1 MMNAER
7 GTSGTRAMDHHHT
20 VPRARPVTAVNRI
33 LSAARATLLLL
44 VLLST
49 TPVQCAVPFASGHAD
64 GSSSMV
70 PLFVI
75 ILLAYCARR
84 IAVRAVMKSVPG
96 NTAAPGRH

>member
-1 MMNAER
+1 MSAT
-7 GTSGTRAMDHHHT
+7 GKMDHHDPI
-20 VPRARPVTAVNRI
+20 PRARLVMAVNRI
-33 LSAARATLLLL
+33 LSAVRATLLLL

-49 TPVQCAVPFASGHAD
+49 APVQCAVPFASGHAD

-75 ILLAYCARR
+75 ILLAYCAKR

-96 NTAAPGRH
+96 NTGAPGRH